1 MTTRGLRIG
10 LVAWTFAMAAC
21 VPDSNAKDSAKTE
34 TNAAPATSA
43 SGGRAKSTKSS
54 GSVGASDIEVVEHT
68 VIKPARGKDDKE
80 NYWIQFQ
87 IFGEMKNKSS
97 HTVRMIAADVTYY
110 DASGKMVDID
120 SIATAAKKDARIH
133 VPGDPIHAAVHYV
146 PPGGTVPFHYTRN
159 LAAIKGEWATYKIT
173 PRAVAGVDNAPVGVA
188 VGVKEEVG
196 EMTNPALPNNKV
208 VTKRRAFEGQIKNDG
223 AGGCRDPK
231 LVVGF
236 YDSGKLRHL
245 ASIDAKV
252 QDNHK
257 LVLGQGQSVPFK
269 GVVSVGYD
277 DAWREKAQVKT
288 WVSCETP
295 Y

>member
-10 LVAWTFAMAAC
+10 FLAWGFAMAAC
-21 VPDSNAKDSAKTE
+21 VPDSNAKAEVNGAPAATAAKTK
-34 TNAAPATSA
+34 TN
-43 SGGRAKSTKSS
+43 GGVA
-54 GSVGASDIEVVEHT
+54 ASDIEIVEHT
-68 VIKPARGKDDKE
+68 VIKPARGKDEKE

-87 IFGEMKNKSS
+87 IFGEMKNKSNR
-97 HTVRMIAADVTYY
+97 TLRIIAADVTYH
-110 DASGKMVDID
+110 DASGKMIDIT
-120 SIATAAKKDARIH
+120 SIGTESKKDARIQA
-133 VPGDPIHAAVHYV
+133 PGDPLYGAVHHV

-159 LAAIKGEWATYKIT
+159 LAAIKGDWATHKIT
-173 PRAVAGVDNAPVGVA
+173 PRVTVGVDDAPVGVA
-188 VGVKEEVG
+188 VGVKETVG
-196 EMTNPALPNNKV
+196 EMTNPALPNSNV

-236 YDSGKLRHL
+236 YENGKLKHL
-245 ASIDAKV
+245 ESIDAKT

-257 LVLGQGQSVPFK
+257 LVLGRGQAVPFK

-277 DAWREKAQVKT
+277 DAWREKAPVKT
-288 WVSCETP
+288 WVDCDAP